1 MMGHQR
7 DIMAA
12 LGIDIWIPKDA
23 LCQQHQPAIWRDQA
37 PEEAIS
43 EIILPHMP
51 AVAEQPERPQPPVH
65 QEPVLSA
72 PEAEQQQTAPA
83 AVQEALVSAMH
94 IPAFSIEAMVLPQ
107 CVLLVDAT
115 AITADQQQLWRN
127 IQRAVSAEFHHL
139 QWPFA
144 WQNMQDGRGASS
156 YIQGFLDVFST
167 EKNVLC
173 LGEIPHLQASHSI
186 QLASLQEMMSQPLLK
201 KRLWQ
206 FMQNKMKES

>member
-51 AVAEQPERPQPPVH
+51 AVVEQPERPPVH

-72 PEAEQQQTAPA
+72 PEAEKQRTAPA
-83 AVQEALVSAMH
+83 AVQENLVSAMYV
-94 IPAFSIEAMVLPQ
+94 PAFSIEAMVLP
-107 CVLLVDAT
+107 
-115 AITADQQQLWRN
+115 
-127 IQRAVSAEFHHL
+127 
-139 QWPFA
+139 
-144 WQNMQDGRGASS
+144 
-156 YIQGFLDVFST
+156 
-167 EKNVLC
+167 
-173 LGEIPHLQASHSI
+173 
-186 QLASLQEMMSQPLLK
+186 
-201 KRLWQ
+201 
-206 FMQNKMKES
+206 